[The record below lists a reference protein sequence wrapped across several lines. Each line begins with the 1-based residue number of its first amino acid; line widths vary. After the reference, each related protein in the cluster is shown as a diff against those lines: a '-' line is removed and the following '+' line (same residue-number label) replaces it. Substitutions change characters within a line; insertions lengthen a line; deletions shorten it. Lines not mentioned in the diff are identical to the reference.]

1 MCFIVMNNLLPDPK
15 LHGARLI
22 NQTLLDTDAWCE
34 LKAAAGLLATA
45 KRGPLGAL
53 SVLGWDAK
61 YDLKGCCDDKTQ
73 ELDGCRIEE
82 VGTRQQQPNAKSAM
96 LTGLPECQSLRI
108 AEMVSA
114 LLGA

>member
-22 NQTLLDTDAWCE
+22 NQTVLDTDAWCQ
-34 LKAAAGLLATA
+34 LKAAAGLVSTA

-82 VGTRQQQPNAKSAM
+82 VGARQRNAKSAM
-96 LTGLPECQSLRI
+96 LTELPECQSLRI
-108 AEMVSA
+108 AEIVSV